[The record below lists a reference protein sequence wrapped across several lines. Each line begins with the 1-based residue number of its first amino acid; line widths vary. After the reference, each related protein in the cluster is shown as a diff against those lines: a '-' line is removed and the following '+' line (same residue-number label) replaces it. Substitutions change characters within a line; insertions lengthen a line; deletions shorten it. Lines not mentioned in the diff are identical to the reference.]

1 MANDN
6 QTDDNEP
13 QFAQDLMKAVY
24 EIQNSEGE
32 NNFLRKYDL
41 SRDEQLSDDKN
52 RVYKNNVTGK
62 AYIVYPGTKDFRD
75 VGPDLALLFGF
86 EEKTPRFKRAHQVA
100 DQTNRKYGKGNVTAI
115 GHSLGGS
122 LATASGVQK
131 RITYNKGVGLG
142 GLFRSMKRGQHD
154 YRTAK
159 DIVSLL
165 SMTQR
170 HNKKNDVKYKTW
182 NRGWNELDAH
192 NLNYLHN

>member
-1 MANDN
+1 MSNDD
-6 QTDDNEP
+6 QTNTNEK
-13 QFAQDLMKAVY
+13 QFAQDLMKAGY
-24 EIQNSEGE
+24 EKEHSEGE

-52 RVYKNNVTGK
+52 RVYKNNVSGK

-75 VGPDLALLFGF
+75 VGTDLALLFGF

-100 DQTNRKYGKGNVTAI
+100 DQTNKKYGKGNVTAI

-131 RITYNKGVGLG
+131 RITYNKGVGLS
-142 GLFRSMKRGQHD
+142 GLFRAMKRGQHD
-154 YRTAK
+154 YRPMK
-159 DIVSLL
+159 DVVSIL

-182 NRGWNELDAH
+182 NRG
-192 NLNYLHN
+192 